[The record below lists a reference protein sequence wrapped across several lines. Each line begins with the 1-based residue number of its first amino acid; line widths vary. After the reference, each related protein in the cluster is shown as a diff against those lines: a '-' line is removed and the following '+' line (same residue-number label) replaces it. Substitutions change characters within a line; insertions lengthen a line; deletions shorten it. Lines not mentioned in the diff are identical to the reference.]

1 MFYRSWGAVVLWFPV
16 CWLWVR
22 WRREQASERR
32 KKQLYFH
39 FRDFT
44 SAMQFAVCAGYSL
57 ENAVKEA
64 YCDLKQSYGEK
75 DIMVRELK
83 DMCNQLGL
91 SIPVEQLFMDLAVRS
106 TLEDIQMFA
115 NVLVISKRTGGNM
128 EAVMKN
134 TGRIIAGKIETERE
148 IMSSVA
154 ARKYEQTIMSIIPL
168 GIILYI
174 QISFPDFM
182 RVLYGNLFGVTVMTL
197 CLGVYLTAW
206 WLGQKIAKIEV

>member
-1 MFYRSWGAVVLWFPV
+1 
-16 CWLWVR
+16 
-22 WRREQASERR
+22 
-32 KKQLYFH
+32 
-39 FRDFT
+39 
-44 SAMQFAVCAGYSL
+44 MQFAVCAGYSL

-206 WLGQKIAKIEV
+206 WLGQKITKIEV